1 MSGAVVTGQVY
12 VGIGYRIMS
21 NTINSLQAVCV
32 VARSPFGPADLES
45 LWLPK
50 DLGDRF

>member
-32 VARSPFGPADLES
+32 VERSPSP
-45 LWLPK
+45 WIPR
-50 DLGDRF
+50 DLGDSF